1 MCLAIPGK
9 ILSISGADLLSRSA
23 RVSFGGS
30 IKEISLAYTPEAQ
43 MGDYVM
49 VHVGFALSV
58 VDEVEAQQVFED
70 LAQISALVPEPDS
83 AESSPGV
90 VNR

>member
-30 IKEISLAYTPEAQ
+30 VKEISLAYTPEAQ
-43 MGDYVM
+43 RGDYVM

-70 LAQISALVPEPDS
+70 LAQISALAPATDPAD
-83 AESSPGV
+83 SSPGV
-90 VNR
+90 

>member
-9 ILSISGADLLSRSA
+9 ILSINGDDLLSRSA

-30 IKEISLAYTPEAQ
+30 VKEISLAYTPEAQ

-70 LAQISALVPEPDS
+70 LKQILALVPESDP
-83 AESSPGV
+83 AESSPGA

>member
-9 ILSISGADLLSRSA
+9 ILSISGDDLLSRSA
-23 RVSFGGS
+23 KVSFGGS
-30 IKEISLAYTPEAQ
+30 LKEISLAYTPEAQ
-43 MGDYVM
+43 MGDYVV

-70 LAQISALVPEPDS
+70 LAQILALSPESDP
-83 AESSPGV
+83 AESSPGA